1 MLRSGSRPAPMPSSC
16 CAWWPIAR
24 ASTSS
29 SSWSRHWRKFL
40 LTRWARPMHNTFIIA
55 KREYL
60 ERVRSRTFVIMTLF
74 IPALM
79 LVVTAVPTMLMQ
91 RGSNETKHMVVVA
104 ANRETAEMIRTGIE
118 QQQEKKAKSKDDEL
132 SSRPRLAATRFSV
145 EVSTD
150 ATPAEHE
157 ALRQKV
163 SQKQLDGFLWATPDA
178 IAERKIEFVTNDTSS
193 FMDNDTMGD
202 TVSDALRR
210 YALKN
215 KGLQESDIDAALR
228 PVEVEPV
235 SPNGKNAPDP
245 QKMFVVTLVMVMVM
259 YMTVLL
265 YGVNVMRS
273 ILEEKT
279 SRIMEVMLSTA
290 SAKEMMAGKILGV
303 GAVGL
308 TQVGIWAAAAA
319 AFAGY
324 AVVTSGMLKTI
335 KAAMNPALLIYFVVF
350 FLLGYVL
357 YSTLCAAVGSMVNSE
372 QESQQMQF
380 LVMMPMIL
388 AVVFIT
394 NIFTHPNS
402 PIAVFGSLFPFTAP
416 LVMFSRIAMQPETPW
431 WQIGA
436 SIALMIA
443 TIYAMVWLCGR
454 IYRVGI
460 LMYGKKPNLPEILK
474 WIRYA

>member
-1 MLRSGSRPAPMPSSC
+1 
-16 CAWWPIAR
+16 
-24 ASTSS
+24 
-29 SSWSRHWRKFL
+29 
-40 LTRWARPMHNTFIIA
+40 MHNTFIIA

-60 ERVRSRTFVIMTLF
+60 ERVRSRSFVIMTFF

-79 LVVTAVPTMLMQ
+79 LGLTVVPTMLMQ
-91 RGSNETKHMVVVA
+91 RGTNETKRMVVVA
-104 ANRETAEMIRTGIE
+104 ADRDTAEMIRNRIE
-118 QQQEKKAKSKDDEL
+118 HEQEETANKPQHQL
-132 SSRPRLAATRFSV
+132 SDRRGLPPTHFTV
-145 EVSTD
+145 EVSTNTTKAERD
-150 ATPAEHE
+150 ALT
-157 ALRQKV
+157 QKV
-163 SQKQLDGFLWATPDA
+163 NQKQLDGFLWATPDA
-178 IAERKIEFVTNDTSS
+178 IAARKLEFVTRDTSS
-193 FMDNDTMGD
+193 FIENGVLGE

-210 YALKN
+210 HALKT
-215 KGLQESDIDAALR
+215 KGVQESDIDAALQ

-235 SPNGKNAPDP
+235 SPLGKNAPDP
-245 QKMFVVTLVMVMVM
+245 QKMFVATLVLVMVMYV
-259 YMTVLL
+259 TVLL

-290 SAKEMMAGKILGV
+290 TAKELMAGKILGV

-324 AVVTSGMLKTI
+324 AVVTSGMLKMV
-335 KAAMNPALLIYFVVF
+335 KAAMNPMLLIYFVVF

-357 YSTLCAAVGSMVNSE
+357 YSTLCAAVGSMVNSD
-372 QESQQMQF
+372 QEAQQMQF

-388 AVVFIT
+388 AVIFIT

-416 LVMFSRIAMQPETPW
+416 LVMFSRIAMQPETPG
-431 WQIGA
+431 WQIGL

-443 TIYAMVWLCGR
+443 TIYGMVWLCGR

-474 WIRYA
+474 WIKYA